1 MRRREFIAGLGGAA
15 GWPLSAR
22 AQQPAPPII
31 GWLAQVP
38 GNAMPDPFRQGLA
51 EMGFAEGRNVSVQY
65 RSGSSQQL
73 TALAADLVLRR
84 LAVIVAATGTATLEA
99 KSATQAIP
107 IVFLVG
113 NDPVKLG
120 FVPSLN
126 RPTSNLTGITV
137 Q

>member
-1 MRRREFIAGLGGAA
+1 MVARTLQ
-15 GWPLSAR
+15 SAT
-22 AQQPAPPII
+22 PVI
-31 GWLAQVP
+31 GWLAQMA